1 MRTKRS
7 SLHTPVSAAES
18 GKSHDVWAEQARL
31 SEPPQAEAEA
41 VVWVLTGDLVRAV
54 IPGGK
59 YAGTHIGRI
68 AVRSRPLFKLSGFDV
83 HPKYL
88 RVIQWADGYAYAMR
102 KERS

>member
-1 MRTKRS
+1 MCGPNKHGFPIRHKRKQKRWF
-7 SLHTPVSAAES
+7 
-18 GKSHDVWAEQARL
+18 GF
-31 SEPPQAEAEA
+31 
-41 VVWVLTGDLVRAV
+41 LTGDLVRAV

-88 RVIQWADGYAYAMR
+88 RVIQRADGYAYKAGGPAAQFR
-102 KERS
+102 WSYRSA